1 MEEMEEMEKLRKAL
15 DDRGIEWV
23 DDSNEKLTRT
33 KWSRGNTIYSVIYGV
48 ISYGYDEGLLELGK
62 YTKSNPMSNP
72 MDIDVLGWCTAED
85 VLRLAKL

>member
-1 MEEMEEMEKLRKAL
+1 MEEMEKLRKAL
-15 DDRGIEWV
+15 DDIGIEWV
-23 DDSNEKLTRT
+23 DDSNEKVTRT

-85 VLRLAKL
+85 VVRLAKL